1 MQQGFQPATLCWILE
16 NQAAQ
21 GGAIQLPSLPGS
33 TWAMGVGLAVLIGAV
48 VGLLPALRGMRLN
61 IVDAL
66 AGR

>member
-1 MQQGFQPATLCWILE
+1 MMPILST
-16 NQAAQ
+16 AS

-33 TWAMGVGLAVLIGAV
+33 TWAMGTALAVLIGAT
-48 VGLLPALRGMRLN
+48 VGLLPALRAMKLN

>member
-1 MQQGFQPATLCWILE
+1 MV
-16 NQAAQ
+16 
-21 GGAIQLPSLPGS
+21 QLPPVLPQ
-33 TWAMGVGLAVLIGAV
+33 TWAVGLGLAVLIGVV